1 MQTLGLNIGDR
12 LRFDIGGQVVDMTLV
27 GSRRLRW
34 DSMQVNFFMIGSPAA
49 LGAQPQSLIT
59 AFHLAPGQEQVVR
72 RLLAAMPNL
81 TVVDTGIITAQVQ
94 SMIGQVIQAVQF
106 LFLFTLLA
114 GGIVLH
120 AAMSSVRDEQ
130 VAEMALMRALGAS
143 RRQLAWAHL
152 LELGLVGLLAG
163 AMAVAGASLL
173 GRLLARQVFDLAYQP
188 AGWLML
194 AGMIGSLL
202 FVVLAGG
209 WGVRRLLDVPPLQ
222 ALRAG

>member
-12 LRFDIGGQVVDMTLV
+12 LRFDIGGQVVDMRLV
-27 GSRRLRW
+27 GSRRLKW

-49 LGAQPQSLIT
+49 LSAQPQSLIT
-59 AFHLAPGQEQVVR
+59 AFHLAAGQEPVVR

-81 TVVDTGIITAQVQ
+81 TVVDTGIITAQLQ
-94 SMIGQVIQAVQF
+94 SMVGQVIRAVQF

-114 GGIVLH
+114 GGIVLY
-120 AAMSSVRDEQ
+120 AAMGSVRDEQ

-152 LELGLVGLLAG
+152 LELALVGLLSGLMAAG
-163 AMAVAGASLL
+163 AAWLL
-173 GRLLARQVFDLAYQP
+173 GQLLARQVFDLSYQP
-188 AGWLML
+188 AAWLL
-194 AGMIGSLL
+194 LTGVAGSVL

-209 WGVRRLLDVPPLQ
+209 WGIRRLLDTPPLQ